1 MVELRITVTL
11 KETVEDSEGG
21 SVLKA
26 LKLLGYDGVKDVRT
40 GKVYFITLTK
50 GTKKTGREF
59 CEKLLANPVINECAV
74 DD

>member
-1 MVELRITVTL
+1 MVVLRITVTL
-11 KETVEDSEGG
+11 KKAVEDSEGS

-26 LKLLGYDGVKDVRT
+26 LRLLGYDNVREVRS

-50 GTKKTGREF
+50 GSKKAGKEF
-59 CEKLLANPVINECAV
+59 CEKLLANPVINECVV

>member
-11 KETVEDSEGG
+11 KKTVEDSEGG

-26 LKLLGYDGVKDVRT
+26 LRLLGYDNVKDVRA

-50 GTKKTGREF
+50 GGRSAGKEF
-59 CEKLLANPVINECAV
+59 CERLLSNPVINECVV